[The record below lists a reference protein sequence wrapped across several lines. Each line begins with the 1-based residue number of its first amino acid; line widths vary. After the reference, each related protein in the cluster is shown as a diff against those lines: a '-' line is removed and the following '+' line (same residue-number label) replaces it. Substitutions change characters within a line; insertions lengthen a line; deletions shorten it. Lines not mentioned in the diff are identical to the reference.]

1 MSEPSPSIHTAT
13 LGILSRADGSCSLHD
28 YRTGQLVWSSVH
40 GPGDCNAQRRIDDRL
55 LIDVIFKPKRVE
67 STNRLFSDILTR
79 ICRSVVDDGRHR
91 RALLQVIVQEMESSN
106 NSDGLLATSLT
117 SACLALLDAGV
128 SMHAIFCG
136 VAVAQLDDGRLTLMI
151 SNAKVNNVFTFAIR
165 TKMMIDGTM
174 KPQMIACQ
182 SNGIGTFQ
190 LETMRQAVKLALNA
204 SIDIFAYYRQ
214 VMEKKLKN
222 G

>member
-1 MSEPSPSIHTAT
+1 
-13 LGILSRADGSCSLHD
+13 
-28 YRTGQLVWSSVH
+28 
-40 GPGDCNAQRRIDDRL
+40 
-55 LIDVIFKPKRVE
+55 
-67 STNRLFSDILTR
+67 
-79 ICRSVVDDGRHR
+79 
-91 RALLQVIVQEMESSN
+91 VIVQEMESSN